1 MKKLFAALRREL
13 GEGRG
18 AVLCSVVASHGS
30 TPRGAGAKMLVLEN
44 GQTLGTVGGGAVEY
58 RAGQLAA
65 ELLEGAFPEAYAWLL
80 EYAAGLGDPEVTE
93 AIEDLWT

>member
-30 TPRGAGAKMLVLEN
+30 TPRGAGAKMLV
-44 GQTLGTVGGGAVEY
+44 
-58 RAGQLAA
+58 
-65 ELLEGAFPEAYAWLL
+65 
-80 EYAAGLGDPEVTE
+80 
-93 AIEDLWT
+93 